1 MKRQNAFTL
10 AEVLIT
16 LAVIGIVAAITIPA
30 LVNNYRE
37 RVTVTGLK
45 KMYST
50 LTRAY
55 QLAVAE
61 YGTPENWN
69 LEKYQYS
76 EDEGK
81 FITSGSADALMKMFT
96 RSLKVEKF
104 CKAADADCMKEI
116 DYKFLNGNSDGQNW
130 RTGRFSTA
138 ILTNGVII
146 YEYVNSENCSTI
158 INADKNLKNCASFYV
173 DLNGY
178 SEPNQRGIDF
188 FEFILTNQGVYPQG
202 TPITGRQEYSFDV
215 TCKDKKTDKGYGCT
229 AWVVTYDNM
238 DYLKCNDLSW
248 YGKHKC
254 SD

>member
-50 LTRAY
+50 LTQAY
-55 QLAVAE
+55 ELAVAE

-76 EDEGK
+76 EDDSK
-81 FITSGSADALMKMFT
+81 FITSGSADTLMKMFT
-96 RSLKVEKF
+96 RNLKVEKF

-116 DYKFLNGNSDGQNW
+116 DYKLLNGNSDGQNW

-146 YEYVNSENCSTI
+146 YEYVHTNNCSI
-158 INADKNLKNCASFYV
+158 AINAGSNLKDCASFYV

-178 SEPNQRGIDF
+178 SGPNQRGIDF
-188 FEFILTNQGVYPQG
+188 FEFALTTKGIIPKGSPV
-202 TPITGRQEYSFDV
+202 TSKSIHTFDN
-215 TCKDKKTDKGYGCT
+215 TCKDKTNDAGYGCT